1 MDQQFLYAYTSLLQE
16 QKNIQSKLDEIKK
29 KVSRLQNEFENA
41 SIQRKREIIDDL
53 DKLGNICE
61 ELEIFARANLKKA
74 KKLDKKDN

>member
-41 SIQRKREIIDDL
+41 SIQRKR
-53 DKLGNICE
+53 
-61 ELEIFARANLKKA
+61 
-74 KKLDKKDN
+74 